1 MEVYSIASSS
11 KGNAYV
17 IVSVDGGALLVEAGL
32 PFPKLRQNI
41 YYETGLTMNSFS
53 ACLITHMHKD
63 HSEAALEISTYM
75 PVIASLETLESAGVT
90 NGIAL
95 SEWIPYD
102 NRYFRVVP
110 FKVEHDCPGAYGYM
124 ITEKATDEN
133 LIFINDCK
141 LVEYDFSQFP
151 FDHVMI
157 ECNYNDDLIDL
168 NDIRTKRTSNAHM
181 SLDNC
186 IRTLLKMNLTKTRQ
200 IYLMHLSVATEHQ
213 QQIIRKV
220 KQATGV
226 PTSACLK
233 TGGIVND

>member
-1 MEVYSIASSS
+1 MDVYTIASSS

-17 IVSVDGGALLVEAGL
+17 IVSADGGALLVEAGL
-32 PFPKLRQNI
+32 PFPKLRQKI
-41 YYETGLTMNSFS
+41 FYETGLTMNSFS
-53 ACLITHMHKD
+53 ACVVTHMHND
-63 HSEAALEISTYM
+63 HSEASQELSMFM
-75 PVIASLETLESAGVT
+75 PIIASPETLEASGVT

-110 FKVEHDCPGAYGYM
+110 FKVEHDCPGAYGFM

-151 FDHVMI
+151 FDYVMI

-168 NDIRTKRTSNAHM
+168 NDIKTRRTSNAHM
-181 SLDNC
+181 SLENC
-186 IRTLLKMNLTKTRQ
+186 IRTLAKMNLKKTKQ
-200 IYLMHLSVATEHQ
+200 IYLMHLSDAYSNQEQ
-213 QQIIRKV
+213 MIRKV
-220 KQATGV
+220 KQSTGI
-226 PTSACLK
+226 PTVACRK